1 MTGETNE
8 LEELDELIKSK
19 KADNPPEPVEL
30 KRIILVDDL
39 NFHLLSTKERL
50 KKHFA
55 IFPAHSA
62 EEMFE
67 IIDDVEPEL
76 ILLDI
81 NMPDSNGY
89 ETIEKLH
96 ADTRYAKIPVI
107 FLTSNTDKKSVMKGM
122 NLGASDYITKPFT
135 VENLVECI
143 EYHLSP
149 KTRDANKPI
158 ILAID
163 DNPSIL
169 KSIGYILGDI
179 STVYTLPEPEK
190 INSLLTVVVPDLFLL
205 DCKMPVIGGFELVP
219 IIRNH
224 AEHDETPIL
233 FLTDEGTID
242 TITVAIN
249 LGASDFLLK
258 PINEA
263 LLREKV
269 EFHLKDFM
277 IRRRMRSLET

>member
-1 MTGETNE
+1 MDNDVNDVLDTDE
-8 LEELDELIKSK
+8 LEDLK
-19 KADNPPEPVEL
+19 K
-30 KRIILVDDL
+30 IILVDDL

-50 KKHFA
+50 KKHYEVY
-55 IFPAHSA
+55 PAQSA
-62 EEMFE
+62 EELFE

-89 ETIEKLH
+89 ETLERLH
-96 ADTRYAKIPVI
+96 ANSRYAKIPVI
-107 FLTSNTDKKSVMKGM
+107 FLTSNTDKKSVMMGM
-122 NLGASDYITKPFT
+122 NLGAADYITKPFT

-143 EYHLSP
+143 DYHLSP
-149 KTRDANKPI
+149 KSREENKPI
-158 ILAID
+158 VLAID

-190 INSLLTVVVPDLFLL
+190 VHSLLNVVVPDLFLL

-219 IIRNH
+219 VIRSH
-224 AEHDETPIL
+224 PEHDETPIL
-233 FLTDEGTID
+233 FLTSEGTID
-242 TITVAIN
+242 NITVAIN
-249 LGASDFLLK
+249 LGASDFLVK

-263 LLREKV
+263 MLREKV
-269 EFHLKDFM
+269 ELHVRDFM
-277 IRRRMRSLET
+277 IRRRIRLLDS